1 MITSMI
7 SEYQIAPMAGGS
19 EVSSGGGISDEP
31 SSGRWSRAGVLRSG
45 PAGARSVHRTPY
57 YAIRN
62 AELFQH
68 NNVYITQTAT
78 LNISYQIHFKKHKY
92 QQLTT
97 DFVLFDVHSKHL
109 SLPNNF
115 YYRRLTEECHDQ
127 TVSCGGR
134 GCLPAVYTDYTQ
146 LSYDYRRSS
155 NQKRSCKLLR
165 NDAGYNKNYYNMLCG
180 AF

>member
-7 SEYQIAPMAGGS
+7 SENQIAPMAGGS

-97 DFVLFDVHSKHL
+97 DFVGINL
-109 SLPNNF
+109 S
-115 YYRRLTEECHDQ
+115 
-127 TVSCGGR
+127 S
-134 GCLPAVYTDYTQ
+134 
-146 LSYDYRRSS
+146 
-155 NQKRSCKLLR
+155 
-165 NDAGYNKNYYNMLCG
+165 
-180 AF
+180 